1 MSFACAVDY
10 GAMKPGSL
18 VTCRS
23 VLARWLGGAL
33 LALAAG
39 VAAAASPGVVA
50 RDVRLESTPEGAQAV
65 IELSGKASHH
75 LFTLDNPHR
84 VVVDVRNAVLRPGV
98 RLPQG
103 AGPIRSIRAGA
114 QAGSTLRLVF
124 DLESKMPA
132 RASLTSSGAAP
143 GYRLL
148 VDFVAEPA
156 ATPVAVVATHA
167 PADSGRDIVVAI
179 DAGHGGADPGAIGH
193 AGTREKDV
201 VLAIARRLA
210 ARIDA
215 EPGMRAILTRDGDY
229 YIAHRERIRRARA
242 GKADLF
248 VSVHADSI
256 PKREISGASVYVLS
270 ERGATDEAARWLA
283 ERENAADLKGG
294 VSLDDKDDVLAT
306 VLLDLS
312 QSAAIGSSMEA
323 AQRVLGSLGRIA
335 EVRKPRVQQAG
346 FLVLKSPDI
355 PSMLIE
361 TAYISN
367 GGDERRL
374 GADDHQ
380 GRLAQAIFGGIRGYF
395 EANPPDGTSF
405 ARARRGGS
413 VLAAA
418 P

>member
-1 MSFACAVDY
+1 M
-10 GAMKPGSL
+10 
-18 VTCRS
+18 
-23 VLARWLGGAL
+23 
-33 LALAAG
+33 
-39 VAAAASPGVVA
+39 
-50 RDVRLESTPEGAQAV
+50 
-65 IELSGKASHH
+65 
-75 LFTLDNPHR
+75 
-84 VVVDVRNAVLRPGV
+84 
-98 RLPQG
+98 
-103 AGPIRSIRAGA
+103 
-114 QAGSTLRLVF
+114 
-124 DLESKMPA
+124 
-132 RASLTSSGAAP
+132 
-143 GYRLL
+143 
-148 VDFVAEPA
+148 
-156 ATPVAVVATHA
+156 
-167 PADSGRDIVVAI
+167 
-179 DAGHGGADPGAIGH
+179 
-193 AGTREKDV
+193 
-201 VLAIARRLA
+201 
-210 ARIDA
+210 
-215 EPGMRAILTRDGDY
+215 
-229 YIAHRERIRRARA
+229 
-242 GKADLF
+242 
-248 VSVHADSI
+248 

-374 GADDHQ
+374 GAEDHQ

>member
-1 MSFACAVDY
+1 
-10 GAMKPGSL
+10 MKPGSL

-50 RDVRLESTPEGAQAV
+50 RDVRLESTPEGTQAV

-84 VVVDVRNAVLRPGV
+84 VVIDVRNAVLRPGV

-148 VDFVAEPA
+148 VDFGAEPA

-229 YIAHRERIRRARA
+229 YIAHRERIRRAR
-242 GKADLF
+242 
-248 VSVHADSI
+248 
-256 PKREISGASVYVLS
+256 P
-270 ERGATDEAARWLA
+270 ARP
-283 ERENAADLKGG
+283 
-294 VSLDDKDDVLAT
+294 T
-306 VLLDLS
+306 
-312 QSAAIGSSMEA
+312 SS
-323 AQRVLGSLGRIA
+323 S
-335 EVRKPRVQQAG
+335 
-346 FLVLKSPDI
+346 
-355 PSMLIE
+355 PSML
-361 TAYISN
+361 TPFRSARS
-367 GGDERRL
+367 
-374 GADDHQ
+374 
-380 GRLAQAIFGGIRGYF
+380 RGLPSTCSPSA
-395 EANPPDGTSF
+395 EPPTKRPAGSPS
-405 ARARRGGS
+405 ARTPRT
-413 VLAAA
+413 
-418 P
+418 